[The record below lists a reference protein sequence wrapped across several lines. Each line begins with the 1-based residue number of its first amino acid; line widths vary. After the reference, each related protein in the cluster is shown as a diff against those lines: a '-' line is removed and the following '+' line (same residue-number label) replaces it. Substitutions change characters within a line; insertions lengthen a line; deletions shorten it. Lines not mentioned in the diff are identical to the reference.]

1 MGTFRLI
8 AWSNTAIIKN
18 GQVEFVI
25 GTGIDITERE
35 KVDVSDITERKQAE
49 EALRNSIKRTI
60 DILESI
66 SDGFFA
72 LDKEMVVTYFN
83 RAAAKLLGRDRTEVL
98 GRKLFDAFP
107 EARGSVFERKYSEA
121 LRESKFIFFETYFER
136 KPYKNWYEVRV
147 FPYEGGISV
156 YFQVITKRKRGEEE
170 LREAQRD
177 LNRAQALGQMGSW
190 RLDLRRNEL
199 VWSEET
205 YRMFGIAPDTPLTYE
220 AFLSI
225 VHPEDR
231 EFVDREWTAA
241 LGGKAYDIEHR
252 IVVRETVKW
261 VREGRVGV
269 RPERSIAQRFWHG
282 GQDITDRKRAEEAL
296 LESEARLAEAQ
307 RIAHVG
313 NWEWDINK
321 NELIISDEIYRILD
335 LPHQES
341 FQTREDFL
349 SWVHPDDMPT
359 VIHKLEDGI
368 KSGKYGPYYYRIVR
382 SDGSIRYIY
391 ARGITYFDQEG
402 QPLRMLGTVQD
413 VTELKQ
419 AEEALRQAR
428 DELENRVQERTEELR
443 QAVAQLQ
450 QEVTERQRAEEA
462 IRESEAKL
470 RGLAQ
475 RVLALQEKER
485 QQLSWELQ
493 EDLAQYITALKLEL
507 RHFEPKLPEGD
518 EKLRQDYRQA
528 LKKIDDMVEN
538 LRRRAMD
545 LSPQMLADL
554 GLTVGLKSLCENFA
568 GSTAWNAT
576 LQLDELSAV
585 LQPGQTRSASIEYSR
600 KPWTISSGMP
610 LPLR

>member
-1 MGTFRLI
+1 MESTCDNVVLEEVAMQDKRKTKGQLIAELEALRQRLEQVEELLAKCQKAEEPLKDGYNLSSVLLNAVAALIVVLDREGRIIRFNRACEETTGYNYAEVKNKHIWDTFLRAEEVDKTKALFHQLLSGDLSNTYENYWVTRDGNLRLI
-8 AWSNTAIIKN
+8 AWSNTALVKN

-35 KVDVSDITERKQAE
+35 KVDVSDIAERKQAE
-49 EALRNSIKRTI
+49 EALRNSNKRTI

-225 VHPEDR
+225 VHPENR

-261 VREGRVGV
+261 C
-269 RPERSIAQRFWHG
+269 
-282 GQDITDRKRAEEAL
+282 
-296 LESEARLAEAQ
+296 
-307 RIAHVG
+307 
-313 NWEWDINK
+313 
-321 NELIISDEIYRILD
+321 
-335 LPHQES
+335 
-341 FQTREDFL
+341 
-349 SWVHPDDMPT
+349 
-359 VIHKLEDGI
+359 
-368 KSGKYGPYYYRIVR
+368 
-382 SDGSIRYIY
+382 
-391 ARGITYFDQEG
+391 ARG
-402 QPLRMLGTVQD
+402 P
-413 VTELKQ
+413 
-419 AEEALRQAR
+419 
-428 DELENRVQERTEELR
+428 
-443 QAVAQLQ
+443 
-450 QEVTERQRAEEA
+450 
-462 IRESEAKL
+462 
-470 RGLAQ
+470 
-475 RVLALQEKER
+475 
-485 QQLSWELQ
+485 SW
-493 EDLAQYITALKLEL
+493 
-507 RHFEPKLPEGD
+507 
-518 EKLRQDYRQA
+518 
-528 LKKIDDMVEN
+528 
-538 LRRRAMD
+538 
-545 LSPQMLADL
+545 S
-554 GLTVGLKSLCENFA
+554 
-568 GSTAWNAT
+568 STRKV
-576 LQLDELSAV
+576 DCSAV
-585 LQPGQTRSASIEYSR
+585 LARCKISPIASVPKRLCWKAKPVWPRPSA
-600 KPWTISSGMP
+600 
-610 LPLR
+610 LPTWAIGNGILIKMN